1 MQIPA
6 ATDAAHRQTLMNKR
20 TNISF
25 RLSADVWPAVER
37 WASANGFNP
46 RASAGPGKL
55 YQKGVGFLVAP
66 MMLSVQQA
74 NGQVALEAW
83 IRCNL
88 FVRIFSF
95 FILPTEMGIESGGFR
110 GVVPRKIARGAVN
123 RLMHDLGQ
131 PLIP

>member
-1 MQIPA
+1 MI
-6 ATDAAHRQTLMNKR
+6 KR

-25 RLSADVWPAVER
+25 QLSADVWPSIER
-37 WASANGFNP
+37 WASANGFN
-46 RASAGPGKL
+46 RKVSAGPERL

-95 FILPTEMGIESGGFR
+95 FILPAEMGIESGGVR
-110 GVVPRKIARGAVN
+110 GVLPRKIARNAVN
-123 RLMHDLGQ
+123 RLLQDLGQ
-131 PLIP
+131 PLIQ